1 MGEATEQATV
11 FFQQQNEKLY
21 PGKQQIAVGHL
32 IFENLVKITQY
43 SPDLVT
49 LNIVKKLYFR
59 LPLLDWLCCPLPA
72 LTSSAVVA
80 ATVVAAEAAG
90 AKVAK
95 RPPRLLPRSKEE
107 LTSLVVWMTPRP
119 VCAVLKRRRPSRPS
133 KRTPSWNVPTRTLRN
148 VITLM
153 SHSSLPPKRKSAK
166 RTLRRP
172 VKSPSSNKLSTRLSR
187 SATSPSKRSAT
198 DKDPRNVEPSMN
210 LLVLPDTLR
219 SNPVSPC

>member
-1 MGEATEQATV
+1 M
-11 FFQQQNEKLY
+11 
-21 PGKQQIAVGHL
+21 P
-32 IFENLVKITQY
+32 
-43 SPDLVT
+43 P
-49 LNIVKKLYFR
+49 
-59 LPLLDWLCCPLPA
+59 
-72 LTSSAVVA
+72 LTSSAVK
-80 ATVVAAEAAG
+80 VVAVEADVEAAG
-90 AKVAK
+90 VKVAK
-95 RPPRLLPRSKEE
+95 RPARLLPRSKEE

-153 SHSSLPPKRKSAK
+153 SHSSLPPKRKYAK

-219 SNPVSPC
+219 SNLVRYQTYHPITLDYYLFNAQFKIIGENE